1 MTPFAHDPTPAFSPR
16 SAVPPD
22 IAPVPDHGEE
32 MLVVDARGQVTPSQ
46 MVEDKLNALMRAV
59 SRPSVRRD

>member
-16 SAVPPD
+16 SARPD
-22 IAPVPDHGEE
+22 LAQVPDHGEE
-32 MLVVDARGQVTPSQ
+32 MLVVDTRGQVTPSQ